1 LCTKLSA
8 MDEPY
13 PEMEELLY
21 YEEEEEAAPDIVA
34 AKTNGKT
41 VKK

>member
-1 LCTKLSA
+1 